1 MKITVAENA
10 GFCFGVKRAT
20 NFVEN
25 LIKEKDE
32 STEIYTLGNLIH
44 NDSYIKALESQGV
57 FGICV
62 EEALKLSQKAKDGKK
77 IYIIIRTHGIPKQ
90 SEELLRRAESE
101 NPNFKIV
108 DMTCPFVKRIHKAAE
123 ENTSE
128 ESMFVL
134 LGTADHPE
142 VQGILSYVK
151 GDYTLISSDEDIE
164 KLVSNGDF
172 TQKNLIFASQTTQS
186 LKLWKKTQ
194 KIFKKLY
201 TNAKFFDTICSVTEN
216 RQNEAVEL
224 AKVSDAVIVI
234 GGKTSSNTKKLF
246 ELCRTLCPNTQ
257 WIETA
262 DEIDRSNLG
271 HNFKIA
277 ITAGASTPNGIIM
290 EVYKKMSIEN
300 FEQMLEDSL
309 KTLHTGETVHGIVT
323 AISDNEVY
331 VDLGT
336 KVTGVIAREQI
347 TDDNAADLRKMFKI
361 GEEVTAF
368 VIRVEDGKGTATL
381 SKKRVDADKNWLDL
395 CEKYKE
401 NLILE
406 GEITKA
412 IKGGV
417 IISVD
422 GLEIFIPASQTGLA
436 KDADLSPLVG
446 TTQRV
451 RLIDVDEKHK
461 KAIASIKV
469 ILNEERKEKEAAAWA
484 EVEVG
489 KHYMGTVKNFVN
501 YGAFVDLG
509 GIDGMVHNSEL
520 SWKRIKHPS
529 QILEIGQQIDVFVKE
544 FDAEKKRISLGYKTQ
559 EMDSWYQFTQKFQV
573 GDVCK
578 AKIVNVM
585 PFGAF
590 AEVYDGVDGLIH
602 ISKISH
608 DRIENPK
615 DVLSVGQ
622 EVDVKITEIDDEN
635 RKLSLSM
642 KALVEN
648 PRIAEEKARREAEKA
663 QREAERAER
672 IAAQKAA
679 AEEKAQLEA
688 EMAPYIVKVID

>member
-20 NFVEN
+20 DFVEE
-25 LIKEKDE
+25 LIKNKDGN
-32 STEIYTLGNLIH
+32 TEIYTLGNLIH
-44 NDSYIKALESQGV
+44 NDTYIKSLESQGV
-57 FGICV
+57 FGISIQDAI
-62 EEALKLSQKAKDGKK
+62 ALSKSIPSDKSV
-77 IYIIIRTHGIPKQ
+77 YIIIRTHGIPKE
-90 SEELLRRAESE
+90 SEELLRSAQAQ

-108 DMTCPFVKRIHKAAE
+108 DMTCPFVKRIHKTAE
-123 ENTSE
+123 QNTSE
-128 ESMFVL
+128 NSMLVL
-134 LGTADHPE
+134 LGTENHPE

-151 GDYTLISSDEDIE
+151 GEYKIISSDEDLE
-164 KLVSNGDF
+164 KLISNGDF
-172 TQKNLIFASQTTQS
+172 TQKKLVFAAQTTQS
-186 LKLWKKTQ
+186 LKLWEKTQ

-201 TNAKFFDTICSVTEN
+201 TNAIFFDTICSVTEN

-234 GGKTSSNTKKLF
+234 GGKASSNTRKLF

-257 WIETA
+257 WVETA
-262 DEIDRSNLG
+262 QEIDRSKLG
-271 HNFKIA
+271 HSFKIA

-290 EVYKKMSIEN
+290 EVYKNMSIEN

-336 KVTGVIAREQI
+336 KVTGVIPREHI
-347 TDDNAADLRKMFKI
+347 TDDNSADLRKMFKT
-361 GEEVTAF
+361 GEEITAF

-381 SKKRVDADKNWLDL
+381 SKKRVDADKNWLEL

-401 NLILE
+401 NPILE

-417 IISVD
+417 IISLD
-422 GLEIFIPASQTGLA
+422 GIEVFIPASQTGLA
-436 KDADLSPLVG
+436 KETDFSCLVG
-446 TTQRV
+446 STQRV
-451 RLIDVDEKHK
+451 RLIDIDEKHK

-469 ILNEERKEKEAAAWA
+469 IINEERKEKEAAAWA

-509 GIDGMVHNSEL
+509 GIDGMVHNTEL

-544 FDAEKKRISLGYKTQ
+544 FDVEKKRISLGYKTQ

-590 AEVYDGVDGLIH
+590 AEVYEGVDGLIH

-679 AEEKAQLEA
+679 AEERAQLEA